1 MPSNPVDHPRPHPD
15 DSQVGG
21 AVMSYPYHMEL
32 WDAAQRRGIQQAKEK
47 AVQDYLAGM
56 NTPEGAS
63 GCRQAVVSHEGRG
76 SCCARQPAAAFAGMS
91 SARAAVSTTAAAP
104 EKPGTVS
111 LTPHAADG
119 AGLGFDQGALF

>member
-1 MPSNPVDHPRPHPD
+1 MTVTNREARQWD
-15 DSQVGG
+15 QVQRQ
-21 AVMSYPYHMEL
+21 EL
-32 WDAAQRRGIQQAKEK
+32 RRKIAARQQEALAAYLRRQS
-47 AVQDYLAGM
+47 

-63 GCRQAVVSHEGRG
+63 GCSQAVVSHEGRG

-119 AGLGFDQGALF
+119 AGLGFDQGRLF

>member
-1 MPSNPVDHPRPHPD
+1 MTPTNREAQQWD
-15 DSQVGG
+15 QVR
-21 AVMSYPYHMEL
+21 AQ
-32 WDAAQRRGIQQAKEK
+32 AAARKLAKERQE
-47 AVQDYLAGM
+47 AVAAYVQS

-63 GCRQAVVSHEGRG
+63 GCSQAVVSHEGRG

-119 AGLGFDQGALF
+119 AGLGFDQGRLF